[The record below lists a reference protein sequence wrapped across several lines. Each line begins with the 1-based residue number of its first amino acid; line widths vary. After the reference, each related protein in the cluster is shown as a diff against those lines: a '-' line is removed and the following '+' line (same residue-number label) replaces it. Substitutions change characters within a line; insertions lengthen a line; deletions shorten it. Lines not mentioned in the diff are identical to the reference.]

1 MDTTLI
7 IIGITA
13 MLLLA
18 SGVVMFVIL
27 YQRRVI
33 NHHLELKKINEEKD
47 QELREASISAGED
60 ERTRIASEL
69 HDDIGAT
76 LASIRLFL
84 HGAGNG
90 GDGNMVFAQSK
101 ELLDET
107 ISKVRGISHSLHPAT
122 LQHLGLRGALQSF
135 FDMIGKTGAI
145 TVLCRIQDGL
155 PRIADKTELSLYR
168 MVQELTNNIL
178 KHAHATILQ
187 FDASAANGQMNLLIT
202 HNGAGITDEDF
213 NDLIYKKDA
222 IGLKNIVNRT
232 RSVNGDIRFEKGE
245 KEYYIVIT
253 VPR

>member
-1 MDTTLI
+1 MLTLAFGI
-7 IIGITA
+7 IFF
-13 MLLLA
+13 
-18 SGVVMFVIL
+18 VVM

-33 NHHLELKKINEEKD
+33 KHHHELKKINEEKE

-84 HGAGNG
+84 HGAGKE
-90 GDGNMVFAQSK
+90 GDENMVFAQSK

-135 FDMIGKTGAI
+135 FDMIGKAGAL
-145 TVLCRIQDGL
+145 TVQCRIQDGL
-155 PRIADKTELSLYR
+155 PRIAEKTELSLYR

-178 KHAHATILQ
+178 KHANATILQ
-187 FDASAANGQMNLLIT
+187 FDASAENGQMALCIT
-202 HNGAGITDEDF
+202 HNGEGITDADF

-232 RSVNGDIRFEKGE
+232 RSVNGDIRFEKGD

-253 VPR
+253 VPL